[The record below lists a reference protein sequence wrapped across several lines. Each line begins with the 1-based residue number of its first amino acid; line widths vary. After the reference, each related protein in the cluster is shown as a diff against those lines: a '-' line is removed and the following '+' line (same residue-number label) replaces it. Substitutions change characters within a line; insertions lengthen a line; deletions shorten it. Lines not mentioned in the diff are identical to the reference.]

1 MFVQRM
7 LCQFVSLL
15 YCSFIQCDHQCQKFC
30 QTKNK
35 IKIGHALQVAACVC
49 SSLLFIM
56 QCSLF
61 IIGKK
66 SYFVRLH
73 FSFDTCTK
81 L

>member
-15 YCSFIQCDHQCQKFC
+15 YCSFIQCDQKCQIFITCKAI
-30 QTKNK
+30 NLR
-35 IKIGHALQVAACVC
+35 HALQVTACVC

-73 FSFDTCTK
+73 FSFDI
-81 L
+81 